1 MEVSKD
7 FVVCALQARYDNV
20 VKYWGCDA
28 SEALWNLTLDYLLK
42 YRISN
47 HSHVTPMYLV
57 DNYLVNGDFIT
68 RGEEEEEET
77 DQEWD
82 RRCGDAIVYNEQYA
96 CLSF

>member
-1 MEVSKD
+1 MEVSKE
-7 FVVCALQARYDNV
+7 FVKYALTARYDDV

-28 SEALWNLTLDYLLK
+28 SEALWNLTLDYLLE

-57 DNYLVNGDFIT
+57 DNYLVSGDFIT
-68 RGEEEEEET
+68 RGEEET

-82 RRCGDAIVYNEQYA
+82 RRCDDAIVYNEQYA
-96 CLSF
+96 CLSL